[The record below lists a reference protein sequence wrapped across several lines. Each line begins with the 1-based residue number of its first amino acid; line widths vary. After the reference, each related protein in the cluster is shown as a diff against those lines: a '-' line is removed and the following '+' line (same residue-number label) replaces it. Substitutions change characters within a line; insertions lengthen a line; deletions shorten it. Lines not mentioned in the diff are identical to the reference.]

1 MAHSLTTRPSI
12 VINLLNHDQ
21 HMIAK
26 QLIKLLE
33 LNEKDAQIYL
43 DLLRF
48 GSSAASS
55 VATRTQIDRTTV
67 YAALKRL
74 IRKGL
79 ISQTKRDGTTFFD
92 ALDPDALEVS
102 IQRDIQERKA
112 KLNVL
117 KTLLPDL
124 TALKNEQSVR
134 PAVQI
139 FDGVEGVVA
148 LYELMLKQNDT
159 LAAFLTVEHLPKELR
174 SYLTDTY
181 IKRKVKRGV
190 HSRVLVTDSLRAKRY
205 QELDSKGNRTT
216 KIVPPGHLP
225 FETEIIIGKDAVAVI
240 DLRDQF
246 FGVFIKSPSI
256 RNTLSAIFELVWGLL
271 PE

>member
-1 MAHSLTTRPSI
+1 
-12 VINLLNHDQ
+12 
-21 HMIAK
+21 MISK
-26 QLIKLLE
+26 QLIKLLD

-43 DLLRF
+43 DLLKF

-55 VATRTQIDRTTV
+55 VATRSQIDRTTV

-79 ISQTKRDGTTFFD
+79 VSQTKRDGTTYFD
-92 ALDPDALEVS
+92 ALEPDALEVS
-102 IQRDIQERKA
+102 IQREIQEKQS
-112 KLNVL
+112 KLHVL

-124 TALKNEQSVR
+124 AALRNEQSVR

-139 FDGVEGVVA
+139 FEGVDGVIA
-148 LYELMLKQNDT
+148 LYELMLKQNES
-159 LAAFLTVEHLPKELR
+159 LSAFLTVAHLPKELR

-190 HSRVLVTDSLRAKRY
+190 HSRVLVSDSKRAQRY
-205 QELDSKGNRTT
+205 KDLDSKGNRTT
-216 KIVPPGHLP
+216 KIVPESQMP
-225 FETEIIIGKDAVAVI
+225 FETEIIIGSDAIAVI

-256 RNTLSAIFELVWGLL
+256 RNTLSAIFEIVWGLI

>member
-1 MAHSLTTRPSI
+1 MVTE
-12 VINLLNHDQ
+12 
-21 HMIAK
+21 
-26 QLIKLLE
+26 QLIKLLG

-55 VATRTQIDRTTV
+55 TATRTQIDRTTV

-79 ISQTKRDGTTFFD
+79 VSQTKRDGTTYFD

-102 IQRDIQERKA
+102 IQRDIQEKQA
-112 KLNVL
+112 KLGFL
-117 KTLLPDL
+117 KTLLPEL
-124 TALKNEQSVR
+124 EALKNTQSVR

-139 FDGVEGVVA
+139 FEGVDGVIA
-148 LYELMLKQNDT
+148 LYELMLKENDD
-159 LAAFLTVEHLPKELR
+159 LSAFLTVAHLPKELK

-181 IKRKVKRGV
+181 IKRKIKRGV
-190 HSRVLVTDSLRAKRY
+190 HSRVLVSNSSRAKRY
-205 QELDSKGNRTT
+205 KELDEKGNRTT
-216 KIVPPGHLP
+216 KIVSKGKLP
-225 FETEIIIGKDAVAVI
+225 FETEIIIGSEGVAVI

-256 RNTLSAIFELVWGLL
+256 RNTLFSIFELVWGLVD
-271 PE
+271 